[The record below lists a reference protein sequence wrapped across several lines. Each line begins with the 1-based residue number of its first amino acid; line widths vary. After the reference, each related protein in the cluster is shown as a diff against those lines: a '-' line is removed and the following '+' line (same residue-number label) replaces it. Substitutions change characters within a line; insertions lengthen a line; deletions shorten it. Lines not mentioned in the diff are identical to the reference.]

1 MDQDDAKLDEL
12 QAAYKAAVDEWI
24 VAIRH
29 EESLASVDHSV
40 AKVDEWEAAYFAAE
54 DARAKAREAKE
65 AYEAALRAD
74 LFGID

>member
-1 MDQDDAKLDEL
+1 MDQDDAELDRL

-24 VAIRH
+24 AAIRH

-40 AKVDEWEAAYFAAE
+40 AKVDEWEAAFFASE
-54 DARAKAREAKE
+54 EARAKAHEAKK
-65 AYEAALRAD
+65 AYEAGLRAD